1 MDIKAKDV
9 KKLRDLTGAGMMD
22 AKKAL
27 KSAGGNFDKAAK
39 FLREKGTQLA
49 ESKSSR
55 KASQGVIAS
64 YIHPGGKIGV
74 LVELNCETDFVA
86 RNEDFNKLVH
96 NLAVHVAGMCPLYI
110 APEDVP
116 KKVIDKEIELY
127 KSQLKDK
134 SKAVAT
140 KAINGKL
147 DSFYESVCLLKQPFA
162 LDQNIKVENLITDV
176 VGVLK
181 ENIKIARFIRFE
193 VGINDNGGD

>member
-9 KKLRDLTGAGMMD
+9 KKLRDLTGVGMMD

-27 KSAGGNFDKAAK
+27 KSADGNFNKATK
-39 FLREKGTQLA
+39 FLKGKGTQLA

-55 KASQGVIAS
+55 GASQGVIVS
-64 YIHPGGKIGV
+64 YIHPGDKVGV

-86 RNEDFNKLVH
+86 RNEDFNKLAH

-116 KKVIDKEIELY
+116 KKVIEKETELY

-134 SKAVAT
+134 SKTVANKT
-140 KAINGKL
+140 IKGKL
-147 DSFYESVCLLKQPFA
+147 DGFYASVCLLKQPFV
-162 LDQNIKVENLITDV
+162 LDQNVKVESLITDM
-176 VGVLK
+176 VGILK
-181 ENIKIARFIRFE
+181 ENIKITRFIRFE
-193 VGINDNGGD
+193 VGVDDDGRN